1 MDYDRIILELLNR
14 VSVLEEKV
22 EILSG
27 EKTAKAEIRS
37 TGGKKY
43 RFLSD
48 YLYKSGSDRVQLSFG
63 EIENI
68 LNEKLPASA
77 YKHRAFWANTESHS
91 IALSWM
97 NVGYQTVEAD
107 LEKEI
112 VVFEKLRKY

>member
-22 EILSG
+22 ENLSG

-48 YLYKSGSDRVQLSFG
+48 YLYKSGSDKVRLSFG

-68 LNEKLPASA
+68 LNEKLPVSA